1 MMTNKKLRTTQ
12 NIENIARRSFLKASG
27 VSGVFVLA
35 FNFSNRSEA
44 AVKKSVLSPNA
55 YLSIGSD
62 NSVTVMCS
70 RAEMGQGVYTSLT
83 ALIADELD
91 FELDKIKIKFAPVS
105 EAFTNDF
112 YGVQLTGASTSVR
125 DAWQKLRRV
134 GATAK
139 TMLITAASQQWGV
152 DAQDCSARKGIISGP
167 QGQITSYGSLVEAA
181 SKLEIPKEVVLKDK
195 SDWDYIGNTELRR
208 LDTRDKVQAKTQ
220 FGIDTRLPGMLYAAI
235 KMPSVFN
242 GKVATYDA
250 GRALNIPG
258 VRKVVKLDPIQQLT
272 GLMPGGVA
280 VVADS
285 YWTAKKGRDLLDVEW
300 EENENENFDMEVL
313 WDGLKAGVEK
323 PGVVFREEGDLSVGM
338 RDAKQTITAE
348 YRVPFI
354 SHSPL
359 EPVNTTVHVMSDKV
373 LVITPH
379 QLQGIIPGLISEA
392 TGLSPA
398 QVEVKTTFLGG
409 GFGRKLGGD
418 FVVQAALI
426 SKAVGAP
433 VNLIWDREDDMTHD
447 SFRPAALIKITG
459 GLDKNGNIAAL
470 EFKGCSPH
478 ISAYQFPI
486 IVHEGVDPHAVEGI
500 DNYAY
505 KTRDLRFTTYDTKVP
520 VSIGYLRSVSN
531 AQNCTALES
540 FMDECAYSMG
550 KDPIDYRINMLNMD
564 DQVTYEHSGV
574 QRTLTSAKHDTAF
587 SNGVGVGLRMKRVL
601 EVIRDR
607 SGWDQKLPTGSGRGV
622 ALLEA
627 YNTVCAAV
635 VEVDVTKSYDVIVK
649 NVTIV
654 VDAGQLIHPDQ
665 ALAQMQGQV
674 NYGLEIARKLEITL
688 DRGAVQQDNFDT
700 YPVGRM
706 NESPDMDIH
715 FIDSEGDHVGGLG
728 EPIVPIMQ
736 PALGNAIFAA
746 CGKRCRE
753 LPYTPE
759 NIKRS
764 S

>member
-1 MMTNKKLRTTQ
+1 MNIDSKKSDDLV
-12 NIENIARRSFLKASG
+12 NVDRRDVLKASA
-27 VSGVFVLA
+27 A
-35 FNFSNRSEA
+35 FPGFIIGFPWFNRKVNAAGSTGKEFSA
-44 AVKKSVLSPNA
+44 NA
-55 YLSIGSD
+55 YLTIRPD
-62 NSVTVMCS
+62 DTVTVMCS

-91 FELDKIKIKFAPVS
+91 FELEKIDVQFAPVS
-105 EAFTNDF
+105 EIFTNDY

-125 DAWQKLRRV
+125 DAWQKLRIV

-139 TMLITAASQQWGV
+139 TMLINGASHSWGV
-152 DAQDCSARKGIISGP
+152 NPSECTASNGVVKGPNGK
-167 QGQITSYGSLVEAA
+167 QASYGELVDVAREM
-181 SKLEIPKEVVLKDK
+181 EIPKEVTLKPK
-195 SDWDYIGNTELRR
+195 SEWKYIGNPSLRR
-208 LDTRDKVQAKTQ
+208 LDTADKVMAKTRY
-220 FGIDTRLPGMLYAAI
+220 GIDTRLPGMLYATI
-235 KMPSVFN
+235 KMPDIFN
-242 GKVATYDA
+242 GKVASFDA
-250 GRALNIPG
+250 SRTLNLPG
-258 VRKVVKLDPIQQLT
+258 VRRVVKIDPVHQLT

-285 YWTAKKGRDLLDVEW
+285 YWIAKKGRDLLQVEW
-300 EENENENFDMEVL
+300 EENENEEFDMDQL
-313 WDGLKAGVEK
+313 WNGLNQGTQN
-323 PGVVFREEGDLSVGM
+323 PGVIFREEGDVEQGIDNSAEV
-338 RDAKQTITAE
+338 IESE

-379 QLQGIIPGLISEA
+379 QLQGIIPGLVSEA
-392 TGLSPA
+392 IGLAPD

-447 SFRPAALIKITG
+447 SFRPAAMIKIKG
-459 GLDKNGNIAAL
+459 GINEDGELSAL

-500 DNYAY
+500 DNYPY
-505 KTRDLRFTTYDTKVP
+505 KTPDLRFTTEDYKVP

-531 AQNCTALES
+531 AQNCTAMES
-540 FMDECAYSMG
+540 FIDECALKAQ
-550 KDPIDYRINMLNMD
+550 KDPIDYRINMLNMREN
-564 DQVTYEHSGV
+564 VVYEHSGV
-574 QRTLTSAKHDTAF
+574 QRTLTNSKYDNVF
-587 SNGVGVGLRMKRVL
+587 SIGIGVGGRMKKVL
-601 EVIRDR
+601 QVIRDR
-607 SGWDQKLPTGSGRGV
+607 SKWDQKLPTGQGRGV
-622 ALLEA
+622 AILEA
-627 YNTVCAAV
+627 YNTVVAAV
-635 VEVDVTKSYDVIVK
+635 VEVAVDQSYEAIVK
-649 NVTIV
+649 KVTV
-654 VDAGQLIHPDQ
+654 VADAGQLIHPDQ

-674 NYGLEIARKLEITL
+674 NYGLEIARKLEITIWQ
-688 DRGAVQQDNFDT
+688 GAVQQNNFDS

-715 FIDSEGDHVGGLG
+715 FLNTSGDYIGGLG
-728 EPIVPIMQ
+728 EPVVPIMQ

-746 CGKRCRE
+746 CGKRCKT

-759 NIKRS
+759 NIARS
-764 S
+764 